1 MGIEPQT
8 ALLQALISGPGYGL
22 ELIERV
28 KNRTEGKVLLGNG
41 KVYPA
46 LRDLER
52 AGFVES
58 YKVEEN
64 LPQRDGRPRIY
75 YRLTGAGFRAA
86 QEERQSG
93 SLFGAD
99 LAWGVSR

>member
-1 MGIEPQT
+1 MRIDPQT
-8 ALLQALISGPGYGL
+8 AILQALISGPGYGL

-28 KNRTEGKVLLGNG
+28 KNRTEGRIALGNG

-58 YKVEEN
+58 YKVEES
-64 LPQRDGRPRIY
+64 LPQRAGRPRIY
-75 YRLTGAGFRAA
+75 YRLTGAGLRAA
-86 QEERQSG
+86 REEQQAG
-93 SLFGAD
+93 LLLFGAD
-99 LAWGVSR
+99 LVLG

>member
-1 MGIEPQT
+1 MRIDPQT

-28 KNRTEGKVLLGNG
+28 KNRTEGRIALGNG

-64 LPQRDGRPRIY
+64 LPQRAGRPRIY
-75 YRLTGAGFRAA
+75 YKLTGVGYRAA
-86 QEERQSG
+86 QEEREIG
-93 SLFGAD
+93 LLLFGAD
-99 LAWGVSR
+99 LSLG

>member
-1 MGIEPQT
+1 MRTDPQT
-8 ALLQALISGPGYGL
+8 ALLQALISGPGFGL
-22 ELIERV
+22 DLIERV

-64 LPQRDGRPRIY
+64 LPQRAGRPRIY

-86 QEERQSG
+86 QEERQAG
-93 SLFGAD
+93 FLFGAD
-99 LAWGVSR
+99 LAWGVIR